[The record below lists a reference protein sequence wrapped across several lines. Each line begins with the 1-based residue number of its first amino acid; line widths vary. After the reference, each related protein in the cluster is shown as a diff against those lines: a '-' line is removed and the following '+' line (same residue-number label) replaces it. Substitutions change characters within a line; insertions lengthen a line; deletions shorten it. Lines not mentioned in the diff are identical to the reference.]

1 MILKK
6 ISCKHT
12 CTKKIPAH
20 DDCGKQNFHARK
32 SCTRQLR
39 KTKLSRTSRKKRMRK
54 NITHTYVPR
63 KMRALFFLKKSRTFL
78 PSKVKR
84 SSLKFRLDS
93 TIICGVLTNNT
104 PYSRA
109 FRASSILNSDVQDV
123 FSSPPR
129 INSSVAVDKVK
140 LFLCIAVLS

>member
-12 CTKKIPAH
+12 CTKK
-20 DDCGKQNFHARK
+20 N
-32 SCTRQLR
+32 SCTRRLR
-39 KTKLSRTSRKKRMRK
+39 KTNLSRTSRKKRMQHKEKYHAYICPEK
-54 NITHTYVPR
+54 NERVV
-63 KMRALFFLKKSRTFL
+63 FLKKSRTFL

-84 SSLKFRLDS
+84 SSLKFCLDS
-93 TIICGVLTNNT
+93 TIICGVFTNNT

-129 INSSVAVDKVK
+129 INSSVAVDEVK